1 MLAKAIE
8 KIQELANE
16 KERCQVEEKVL
27 FEQGYI
33 HQGDILTSKKSYCSY
48 TND

>member
-27 FEQGYI
+27 FPSRRQIDTLYN
-33 HQGDILTSKKSYCSY
+33 S
-48 TND
+48 